1 MGSSAALTTSL
12 VGALLHALGIVD
24 VEATAFAESRRIV
37 HNLSQLAHCIAQGKI
52 GSGFDVSA
60 AVYGSQIYCRFDAKQ
75 FNLDDVASSGS
86 KLYSAVMD
94 VSRWTQSADKFA
106 LPRGMGLIMA
116 DVCGGSSSS
125 SMARGVLAWRAK
137 QSDVAMPIWS
147 KLAAANIAIRDS
159 AQTLHQFADI
169 YQDVYN
175 RVIDYACTCKFDS
188 EPGHENHFA
197 NVGKLGDAADAEH
210 AWGVWSALL
219 DLKTHFGTARAL
231 LREMGERSGQDIEPS
246 QQKVCYCVLTLYC
259 VSA

>member
-60 AVYGSQIYCRFDAKQ
+60 AVYGSQIYCRFDPKK
-75 FNLDDVASSGS
+75 FNLDEEAASGS
-86 KLYSAVMD
+86 KLYAAVMD
-94 VSRWTQSADKFA
+94 TSRWTQSVEKFS

-137 QSDVAMPIWS
+137 QADVAMPIWS

-159 AQTLHQFADI
+159 AQTLHQLADQD
-169 YQDVYN
+169 QDVYN

-188 EPGHENHFA
+188 EPGNESHYSNI
-197 NVGKLGDAADAEH
+197 GKLVGAMDAEH
-210 AWGVWSALL
+210 AWNVWSGLL
-219 DLKTHFGTARAL
+219 DLKTHFGTARGL
-231 LREMGERSGQDIEPS
+231 LREMGERSGQDIEPL
-246 QQKVCYCVLTLYC
+246 QQKVGYIVI
-259 VSA
+259 